1 MLINF
6 TKMHSLGNDFI
17 IIDLITQSV
26 RLHSAHIK
34 RLADR
39 HLGIGCDQ
47 VITIE
52 PPIREKA
59 DFFYRIYNA
68 DGQEVEQC
76 GNGARCAAKFFI
88 ESGLTNKDLLNA
100 DCLAGA
106 IELNLTEDSL
116 IAAKIS
122 LANLSEI
129 QTHPITQFSEGP
141 KEVHSIS
148 IGNPHGICFVNDT
161 LLIPINKWGR
171 RISELEYFP
180 NKANISFVQ
189 IIDPSRIRVSVYE
202 RGVGPTLACGSGA
215 CAATIVSHKLKDT
228 KRNLN
233 VMFPHGELKIT
244 YHDEYLIMAG
254 PATSVFIGRFRI

>member
-1 MLINF
+1 MLVNF
-6 TKMHSLGNDFI
+6 TKMHSLGNDFV

-26 RLHSAHIK
+26 KLHSAHIK

-39 HLGIGCDQ
+39 NLGIGCDQ

-59 DFFYRIYNA
+59 DFYYRIFNA

-88 ESGLTNKDLLNA
+88 ESGLTNKDSLKA

-106 IELNLTEDSL
+106 IELNMNDDNEIS
-116 IAAKIS
+116 AKLA
-122 LANLSEI
+122 LANFSEI
-129 QTHPITQFSEGP
+129 VTHKLPFDDGP

-148 IGNPHGICFVNDT
+148 IGNPHGICFVKDPIS
-161 LLIPINKWGR
+161 IPIAKWGR
-171 RISELEYFP
+171 RISDSDIFP
-180 NKANISFVQ
+180 NRANISFVQ
-189 IIDPSRIRVSVYE
+189 VIDSSRIRLSVFE

-215 CAATIVSHKLKDT
+215 CAATIVSNKIKDT
-228 KRNLN
+228 KNNLA
-233 VMFPHGELKIT
+233 VMFQHGELKIN
-244 YHDEYLIMAG
+244 YQDELLVMTG